1 MSGGRIAVNARVRGL
16 ATTSAIR
23 RRAGYKPRVA
33 RFFLGFLVAS
43 GLWSAAAFGLYAKG
57 LLSLDDSADEAVA
70 DATPLDEPEDEGAPD
85 KKRGK
90 RKRSARSERV
100 RSARTEGPGGSSA
113 EADNLPRGEATTGAD
128 LDWDGERKL
137 DLGAGEE
144 QLSGKSIEAGFDSAM
159 SKIRRCLI
167 LVPAEGDVTGKLT
180 FGMRVGS
187 DGTPKAVNLSG
198 PAVVTSG
205 ESGGCLRKAAE
216 AIRFPKFSGPDM
228 LFKYPITLQ

>member
-1 MSGGRIAVNARVRGL
+1 M
-16 ATTSAIR
+16 
-23 RRAGYKPRVA
+23 A

-43 GLWSAAAFGLYAKG
+43 GLWAAAAFGLHAKG
-57 LLSLDDSADEAVA
+57 MLSLESEDDEPVAEASPAEDDAEDEA
-70 DATPLDEPEDEGAPD
+70 EPG

-90 RKRSARSERV
+90 RKRAPRTERV
-100 RSARTEGPGGSSA
+100 RAARPDGTGSPTPS
-113 EADNLPRGEATTGAD
+113 NLPRGEATTGDD
-128 LDWDGERKL
+128 LDWDGQRNL
-137 DLGAGEE
+137 DMAAGEE
-144 QLSGKSIEAGFDSAM
+144 QLSGKSIEAGFDGAM

-167 LVPAEGDVTGKLT
+167 LVPAEGEVTGKLT

-187 DGTPKAVNLSG
+187 DGAPKAVNLSG

-205 ESGGCLRKAAE
+205 ESGTCLRKAAE

>member
-1 MSGGRIAVNARVRGL
+1 VL
-16 ATTSAIR
+16 
-23 RRAGYKPRVA
+23 

-43 GLWSAAAFGLYAKG
+43 GLWAAAAFGLHARG
-57 LLSLDDSADEAVA
+57 LLSFGSDDADSVAEASPSEG
-70 DATPLDEPEDEGAPD
+70 DAEDDGEPD

-90 RKRSARSERV
+90 RRRGPRPERLRSARPDGTGS
-100 RSARTEGPGGSSA
+100 PGTPI
-113 EADNLPRGEATTGAD
+113 NLPRGEATTGDD
-128 LDWDGERKL
+128 LDWDGQRNL
-137 DLGAGEE
+137 DMAAGEE

-187 DGTPKAVNLSG
+187 DGAPKAVNLSG

-205 ESGGCLRKAAE
+205 ESGSCLRKAAE

>member
-1 MSGGRIAVNARVRGL
+1 
-16 ATTSAIR
+16 
-23 RRAGYKPRVA
+23 VA

-43 GLWSAAAFGLYAKG
+43 GLWAAAAFGLYARG
-57 LLSLDDSADEAVA
+57 MLSLDGSEEEAVA
-70 DATPLDEPEDEGAPD
+70 DATAPGEPDDEGEPD
-85 KKRGK
+85 KKHGK
-90 RKRSARSERV
+90 RKRAGRPERV
-100 RSARTEGPGGSSA
+100 RSTRSESASSG
-113 EADNLPRGEATTGAD
+113 EASNLPRGEATTGD
-128 LDWDGERKL
+128 ELDWDGERKL
-137 DLGAGEE
+137 DLAAGEE

-167 LVPAEGDVTGKLT
+167 LVPAEGEVTGKLT

>member
-1 MSGGRIAVNARVRGL
+1 
-16 ATTSAIR
+16 
-23 RRAGYKPRVA
+23 VA

-43 GLWSAAAFGLYAKG
+43 GLWSAAAFGLYARG
-57 LLSLDDSADEAVA
+57 MLSLDGSEEEAVA
-70 DATPLDEPEDEGAPD
+70 DVTSAEEPDDEGEPD

-90 RKRSARSERV
+90 RKRAGRLERV
-100 RSARTEGPGGSSA
+100 RSTRSESGSGSSG
-113 EADNLPRGEATTGAD
+113 EASNLPHGEATTGDD

-167 LVPAEGDVTGKLT
+167 LVPAEGEVTGKLT
-180 FGMRVGS
+180 FGMRVAS